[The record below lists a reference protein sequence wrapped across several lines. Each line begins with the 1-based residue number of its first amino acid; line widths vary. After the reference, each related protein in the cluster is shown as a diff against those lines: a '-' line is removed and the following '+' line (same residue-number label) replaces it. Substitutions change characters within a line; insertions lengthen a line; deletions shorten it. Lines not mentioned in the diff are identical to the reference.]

1 MSYRRI
7 KIHSPKL
14 CEQER
19 CNNVATSSIV
29 LDHELQQGR
38 TVRMRVCEKCAIALI
53 AEDAELARKAGIR
66 TDSTYKQV
74 EKRQ

>member
-53 AEDAELARKAGIR
+53 AEDAELARKGGWH
-66 TDSTYKQV
+66 TDSTY
-74 EKRQ
+74 RRRDYR